1 MSATALAGTI
11 TGAGGRHH
19 RLLVLPVLVAL
30 VLLYGPAYLGLAGGL
45 WQTDAQ
51 AHAPL
56 VGVIAFALLWR
67 SLKRAGSLPDR
78 SWPALAFLGLLPG
91 LLLACVGLA
100 QDLHLLTLTSQP
112 LVLGGSIAWL
122 YGRAGLRAAWF
133 PLLFLLFM
141 VPLPGFFI
149 DSITNELKIWISL
162 MAEELLYGAGYP
174 IARNG
179 VMLTVGQYQLL
190 VADACSGL
198 HSMISLSALGTL
210 YIWLVQPRP
219 PAHTLV
225 LLASLL
231 PIAFAANLAR
241 VLALVLLTYHQG
253 DGVARAFHDGLG
265 VSVFIV
271 ALLLLVGLDMA
282 LAALNRGRRT

>member
-1 MSATALAGTI
+1 MAGALS
-11 TGAGGRHH
+11 GARDGRQG
-19 RLLVLPVLVAL
+19 LFALVVLIAL
-30 VLLYGPAYLGLAGGL
+30 VLIYAPAYLELAGGL

-56 VGVIAFALLWR
+56 VGIIACALLWR
-67 SLKRAGSLPDR
+67 SLARTGTLPGACW
-78 SWPALAFLGLLPG
+78 SALAFLGLVPG
-91 LLLACVGLA
+91 LLLAYVGLT
-100 QDLHLLTLTSQP
+100 QNLHLLTFASQP
-112 LVLGGSIAWL
+112 LVLGGCIAWL

-149 DSITNELKIWISL
+149 DSITGELKAWISL
-162 MAEELLYGAGYP
+162 TAEGLLYAAGYP
-174 IARNG
+174 IARSG
-179 VMLTVGQYQLL
+179 VMLTIGQYQLL

-210 YIWLVQPRP
+210 YIWLVQPRRW
-219 PAHTLV
+219 AHTLV

-253 DGVARAFHDGLG
+253 DGVARAFHDVLG

-271 ALLLLVGLDMA
+271 ALLLLIGLDMA
-282 LAALNRGRRT
+282 PATRNWERRA

>member
-1 MSATALAGTI
+1 MNATAVARAMT
-11 TGAGGRHH
+11 AAPHRHH
-19 RLLVLPVLVAL
+19 GLSALPVLIAL
-30 VLLYGPAYLGLAGGL
+30 VLLYAPTYLELAGGL

-56 VGVIAFALLWR
+56 VGIVSFVLLWR
-67 SLKRAGSLPDR
+67 SLIRSASLPDGPW
-78 SWPALAFLGLLPG
+78 SALAFLGLIPG
-91 LLLACVGLA
+91 LLLAYVGLT
-100 QDLHLLTLTSQP
+100 QSLHLLTFASQP
-112 LVLGGSIAWL
+112 LVLGGGIAWL
-122 YGRAGLRAAWF
+122 YGYARLRAAWF

-149 DSITNELKIWISL
+149 DSITGDLKAWISL
-162 MAEELLYGAGYP
+162 MVEELLYAAGYP
-174 IARNG
+174 IARSG
-179 VMLTVGQYQLL
+179 VMLTIGQYQLL

-210 YIWLVQPRP
+210 YVWLVKPRR

-225 LLASLL
+225 LLASVL

-253 DGVARAFHDGLG
+253 DAVARAFHDALG

-271 ALLLLVGLDMA
+271 ALLLLIGLDIA
-282 LAALNRGRRT
+282 LATLNREQHA

>member
-1 MSATALAGTI
+1 MSATTAAGAMSGTRD
-11 TGAGGRHH
+11 RHH
-19 RLLVLPVLVAL
+19 GLSALPVPIAL
-30 VLLYGPAYLGLAGGL
+30 VLLYGPVYLELAGGL

-56 VGVIAFALLWR
+56 VGIIAFVLLLR
-67 SLKRAGSLPDR
+67 SLVRSGNLPGR
-78 SWPALAFLGLLPG
+78 SWSALAFLGLVPG
-91 LLLACVGLA
+91 LLLAHVGLT
-100 QDLHLLTLTSQP
+100 QNLHLLTFTSQP
-112 LVLGGSIAWL
+112 LVLGGCIAWL
-122 YGRAGLRAAWF
+122 YGRTGLRAAWF

-149 DSITNELKIWISL
+149 DSITSELKAWISL
-162 MAEELLYGAGYP
+162 TAEELLYTAGYP
-174 IARNG
+174 IARSG
-179 VMLTVGQYQLL
+179 VMLTIGQYQLL

-210 YIWLVQPRP
+210 YIWLVQPRH

-225 LLASLL
+225 LLASVL

-253 DGVARAFHDGLG
+253 DGVARAFHDVLG

-271 ALLLLVGLDMA
+271 ALLLLIGLDMA
-282 LAALNRGRRT
+282 LATLNRERRA